1 MDPVIS
7 DIRRE
12 WTWVKYGVEEI
23 IHKYPWLTYRAED
36 IYAACVN
43 GQAIL
48 YTTSEAFAVCTVEV
62 HPITAEQS
70 FLVWACWANGKGKNL
85 NIIKNHFDFIR
96 REAERLGCD
105 RVSAKTPNKAL
116 ERVYTRNGWRCD
128 MRDFSID
135 IEDTK
140 EV

>member
-1 MDPVIS
+1 MNL
-7 DIRRE
+7 
-12 WTWVKYGVEEI
+12 K
-23 IHKYPWLTYRAED
+23 
-36 IYAACVN
+36 
-43 GQAIL
+43 
-48 YTTSEAFAVCTVEV
+48 
-62 HPITAEQS
+62 
-70 FLVWACWANGKGKNL
+70 KGKNL

-105 RVSAKTPNKAL
+105 RVSAKTPNKGL

>member
-23 IHKYPWLTYRAED
+23 IHKYPWLTYRAEV

-105 RVSAKTPNKAL
+105 RVSAKTPNKGL
-116 ERVYTRNGWRCD
+116 ERVYTRSGWRCD